1 MTQELLTAINFFI
14 CSLGGFCCI
23 CRLRIMGT
31 STKKP
36 IRFQY
41 AIWFAV
47 FFYSA
52 FSWTYGDHP
61 TGIQI
66 VLGAAVL
73 AHILLGFSAWRDGLP
88 KYAKKEEA
96 QWN

>member
-1 MTQELLTAINFFI
+1 
-14 CSLGGFCCI
+14 
-23 CRLRIMGT
+23 
-31 STKKP
+31 
-36 IRFQY
+36 
-41 AIWFAV
+41 V